1 MAESVRV
8 RFAPSPTGLLHV
20 GGLRTALYNY
30 LFARRNGGAFLLR
43 IEDTDRS
50 RYVPGA
56 VETIVESL
64 RWAGLDY
71 DEGPGVGGPHGP
83 YFQSERLEHYRAAA
97 DRLIASG
104 DAYRCF
110 CTAERLDAMR
120 RERERARQSTKY
132 DRRCLSLG
140 ADEIARRAVSG
151 EPHVVRMR
159 IPDRGSVPV
168 SDLVRGTVEFSTDV
182 LDDQVLLKSDGFPTY
197 HLANVVD
204 DHLMDVTHVIR
215 GEEWLSSTP
224 KHVLLYRYLGW
235 DPPRFAHLPLLLG
248 KDRSKLSKRQA
259 DVAVSDYRAQGY
271 RPEALV
277 NFVALLGWNPG
288 YDRDVFSMEDLVREF
303 SLGRVGKSGAIFD
316 LEKLQWLQASYL
328 RSASRADLLEE
339 LKPLLEERGWTWP
352 GGEWLDR
359 VLDLMLERI
368 AFVREIPEKAGWFFA
383 DPEDYDAET
392 VAKRWKPESR
402 GLLSKAVPV
411 LEGSGF
417 DAGSLEAEVRA
428 LAERAGAKASDLV
441 HPLRLAC
448 TGTGAGPGLYAL
460 MELLGRETCLRRIG
474 RALRTL
480 R

>member
-1 MAESVRV
+1 MAEAVRV

-30 LFARRNGGAFLLR
+30 LFARRHGGAFLLR

-56 VETIVESL
+56 VEMIVESL

-83 YFQSERLEHYRAAA
+83 YFQSERLDRYREAA

-104 DAYRCF
+104 DAYPCF

-120 RERERARQSTKY
+120 REREKARQSTKY
-132 DRRCLSLG
+132 DRRCLGLG
-140 ADEIARRAVSG
+140 AAGIERRRASG

-159 IPDRGSVPV
+159 IPDERSVV
-168 SDLVRGTVEFSTDV
+168 VEDLVRGTVEFSTDV

-204 DHLMDVTHVIR
+204 DHLMEVTHVIR

-224 KHVLLYRYLGW
+224 KHVLLYRFLGW
-235 DPPRFAHLPLLLG
+235 APPRFAHLPLLLG

-288 YDRDVFSMEDLVREF
+288 YDRDVFSMDDLMREF
-303 SLGRVGKSGAIFD
+303 SLERVGKSGAIFD
-316 LEKLQWLQASYL
+316 LEKLRWLQASYL
-328 RSASRADLLEE
+328 RSLPREVLREE
-339 LKPLLEERGWTWP
+339 LKPLLEARGWTWP
-352 GGEWLDR
+352 GDAWLDR
-359 VLDLMLERI
+359 VLDLMIERI
-368 AFVREIPEKAGWFFA
+368 AFVREVPEKAGWFFA
-383 DPEDYDAET
+383 DPAEHDAET

-402 GLLSKAVPV
+402 GLLSRALAV
-411 LEGSGF
+411 LERSPF
-417 DAGSLEAEVRA
+417 DAGSLESEVRG
-428 LAERAGAKASDLV
+428 LAEREGVAVSDLV

-448 TGTGAGPGLYAL
+448 TGMGAGPGLFAL
-460 MELLGRETCLRRIG
+460 METLGREACVRRIR
-474 RALRTL
+474 RALGTL
-480 R
+480 P